1 MLFPASRD
9 DLNEIPS
16 EEKNSAWNDLNIQ
29 YQFLASIIDNEIVD
43 PILVIG
49 TDYRVKFANN
59 AACNFAGKNECSQT
73 TEPLCHKLI
82 FGSDTPCIKAGKPCP
97 LVTITKNNKTVSIEQ
112 ELILPSGEIVPYEIH
127 AAPFNNS
134 DGEFIGIIESFQP
147 ITLRNEFSKMFKEG
161 HKELELRVSQ
171 RTEELLRNNKILGEQ
186 IVRRQQVEEI
196 LRAEKDK
203 FRRMLMATKQGMHI
217 LNTDYKIEFQND
229 VLLDLVGDQVGRYCY
244 EVYKNRT
251 EPCEECLMQ
260 KAAET
265 DTVQSDIEVCI
276 SQGRFFRKNYTTFK
290 DTDGKKKCLILF
302 NDITEIRAYQAKKV
316 RTSQLASIG
325 ELAAGVA
332 HEINNPINGMINYA
346 QLLID
351 NINEAGDIKAIST
364 RIIKEGERVADI
376 VSNLL
381 SFARQGDDDDQTLTK
396 TNVQDSI
403 ENCLT
408 LVRHQLIKD
417 GINITI
423 EIQPD
428 VPAVWVH
435 PQQLEQVFIN
445 LLSNARYAL
454 NEKFKGKDR
463 NKKLAIKIST
473 VEMVGTTYVR
483 TSIKDFGIGIPSDII
498 DHVYDPFFST
508 KKLGEGTGLG
518 LSISRSLVKKFKGFL
533 RIKSDP
539 GNYTNIM
546 VDIPTYNGSQN
557 NDQ

>member
-1 MLFPASRD
+1 
-9 DLNEIPS
+9 
-16 EEKNSAWNDLNIQ
+16 
-29 YQFLASIIDNEIVD
+29 
-43 PILVIG
+43 
-49 TDYRVKFANN
+49 
-59 AACNFAGKNECSQT
+59 
-73 TEPLCHKLI
+73 
-82 FGSDTPCIKAGKPCP
+82 
-97 LVTITKNNKTVSIEQ
+97 
-112 ELILPSGEIVPYEIH
+112 
-127 AAPFNNS
+127 
-134 DGEFIGIIESFQP
+134 
-147 ITLRNEFSKMFKEG
+147 
-161 HKELELRVSQ
+161 
-171 RTEELLRNNKILGEQ
+171 
-186 IVRRQQVEEI
+186 
-196 LRAEKDK
+196 
-203 FRRMLMATKQGMHI
+203 MHI
-217 LNTDYKIEFQND
+217 LNTDYKIEFQNN

-265 DTVQSDIEVCI
+265 DTVLSDIEVCV
-276 SQGRFFRKNYTTFK
+276 SKGRFFRKNYTTFK
-290 DTDGKKKCLILF
+290 DTDGKKKCVLLF

-351 NINEAGDIKAIST
+351 NINADEETNGILT
-364 RIIKEGERVADI
+364 RIIKEGTRVADI

-381 SFARQGDDDDQTLTK
+381 IFARQGDDDNQIFLEIY
-396 TNVQDSI
+396 VQDII
-403 ENCLT
+403 EDSLT
-408 LVRHQLIKD
+408 LVRHQLMND

-423 EIQPD
+423 KIQPD

-546 VDIPTYNGSQN
+546 VDIPIYNGSQN